1 MFNTATAELPATA
14 TVDVRSYIY
23 VGSIATSDIVEGV
36 VHVTDKKAKNREI
49 VRTYAIQ
56 EAPKYGPF
64 RCFYVM
70 KDAEVGQETKS
81 AFAAGQATIG
91 EVYETRVSENKNVKG
106 TCSCKAGRV
115 GRVVC
120 LHVEFMTNLV
130 QNGVV

>member
-14 TVDVRSYIY
+14 TVNVRSYIY
-23 VGSIATSDIVEGV
+23 VGSCDASDIVEGV
-36 VHVTDKKAKNREI
+36 VHVTDKKAKNRE
-49 VRTYAIQ
+49 VTRTYAIQ
-56 EAPKYGPF
+56 EAPRYGPF

-81 AFAAGQATIG
+81 AFTAGQASIG
-91 EVYETRVSENKNVKG
+91 EVYETRVHDKKG
-106 TCSCKAGRV
+106 VPGVCNCKAGRV

-120 LHVEFMTNLV
+120 LHVEFMTNLI